1 MRSLTLAALL
11 LLVSNASAF
20 DFGSLMQS
28 VAPVAQSAAPAVDTS
43 LSSNPL
49 IKNLTTTLGVTPT
62 QAIGGT
68 AAIINDAK
76 GNMSP
81 TDFTALTKQVPQAGT
96 LLNAAPAGMLSLGSL
111 GSQFSFLGMDA
122 SMITKFSPLVLEYL
136 QSGATPAMDKIL
148 STAFAQQ

>member
-11 LLVSNASAF
+11 LLISTANAF
-20 DFGSLMQS
+20 DFGSLMQT
-28 VAPVAQSAAPAVDTS
+28 VAPVAQTAAPIADSALT
-43 LSSNPL
+43 SNPL

-76 GNMSP
+76 SNMKP
-81 TDFTALTKQVPQAGT
+81 TDFTELTKQVPQAGT
-96 LLNAAPAGMLSLGSL
+96 LLNAAPAGMLGLGSI

-122 SMITKFSPLVLEYL
+122 SMVDKFSPLVLEYL
-136 QSGATPAMDKIL
+136 QSGTTPGMDKIL
-148 STAFAQQ
+148 SAAFAQ

>member
-1 MRSLTLAALL
+1 MRSLTLTALL
-11 LLVSNASAF
+11 LLVSNASAL

-49 IKNLTTTLGVTPT
+49 IKNITTTLGVTPT

-76 GNMSP
+76 GKYEPN
-81 TDFTALTKQVPQAGT
+81 
-96 LLNAAPAGMLSLGSL
+96 
-111 GSQFSFLGMDA
+111 
-122 SMITKFSPLVLEYL
+122 
-136 QSGATPAMDKIL
+136 
-148 STAFAQQ
+148 

>member
-1 MRSLTLAALL
+1 MRSFTLAAVLFL
-11 LLVSNASAF
+11 ASSLNAL

-28 VAPVAQSAAPAVDTS
+28 VTPVAQSATPTVDAS

-81 TDFTALTKQVPQAGT
+81 TDFTSLTKQVPQAGT
-96 LLNAAPAGMLSLGSL
+96 LLNAAPAGMLSLGNV

-122 SMITKFSPLVLEYL
+122 SMVTKFSPLVLEYL

-148 STAFAQQ
+148 SAAFAQ